1 MSKMSDLH
9 VELCETFAKY
19 YNENKPITDVVD
31 DTYDDISKKYGG
43 LKDYPFKYQEL
54 VHFLFENEHQIKFI
68 KKMNEEKN
76 K

>member
-19 YNENKPITDVVD
+19 YDENKPITDVVD
-31 DTYDDISKKYGG
+31 DTYDDISKARP
-43 LKDYPFKYQEL
+43 DYPFRYPEL
-54 VHFLFENEHQIKFI
+54 VHFFFENEHQIKFI
-68 KKMNEEKN
+68 KKMNEEKE

>member
-1 MSKMSDLH
+1 MSKMSDFH

-19 YNENKPITDVVD
+19 YDENKPITDVVD
-31 DTYDDISKKYGG
+31 DVYDDISKKHEGF
-43 LKDYPFKYQEL
+43 PFRYQEL